1 MKKSEK
7 DVWQG
12 PICWIYIRPRR
23 GEEHLNALQEEH
35 LNALQNVEQKS
46 DEKSDLKKD
55 IDFEDLILI
64 I

>member
-23 GEEHLNALQEEH
+23 GEEH